1 MQWTVEFSKVASSN
15 FKSLDK
21 PIRIQIEKFIQ
32 RLESNPNPRSL
43 GKALVGEFKGL
54 WRYRV
59 GDYRLIC
66 EFYDDQLIV
75 FVLEL
80 DHRSKIYR

>member
-1 MQWTVEFSKVASSN
+1 MQWTVEFSKVAASHL
-15 FKSLDK
+15 KSLDK
-21 PIRIQIEKFIQ
+21 PIRNQIQKFIQ
-32 RLESNPNPRSL
+32 RLENHANPRLL
-43 GKALVGEFKGL
+43 GKPLVGEFRGL

-66 EFYDDQLIV
+66 EFFDDRLVV

-80 DHRSKIYR
+80 DHRSRIYR